1 MKIKKILAGITA
13 LCMLY
18 GAIPASNQQKIFI
31 EKTMTAN
38 AADSYS
44 ENSGTTENGLEYLIY
59 TDVDCI
65 AITGYSG
72 SEKNV
77 EIPAS
82 INGLPV
88 ESIETGAFSNCAK
101 LTSITI
107 PDSVTYIGF
116 DAFSGCTGLTSITL
130 PNSIVDISSST
141 FSGCRGLTSIIIP
154 DGVTYIGFDAF
165 SGCTGLTSITIPDS
179 VTYIGDNA
187 FYNTAWY
194 ENQPDGLI
202 YAGKV
207 LYKYKGEM
215 PENTEIKINDGTKVI
230 SSSAFWCCSRLTS
243 IIIPDSVTRIG
254 RSAFSNTAWY
264 ENQPY
269 GLVYAGKVAYKYK
282 GKMPENTELILN
294 NDTSGIANGAFEYR
308 TELTSITIPD
318 SVTNI
323 DDWAFGG
330 CTGLTEITI
339 PDSVT
344 SIGDSAFYNTA
355 WYENQPDGLVY
366 AGKVAYKYKGKM
378 PENTELILN
387 NDTSGIANGAFSG
400 CKGLIEITIP
410 NSVTNIGG
418 SAFEYCTGLT
428 EITIP
433 DSVTS
438 IGYYAFSSCTGLT
451 AINADVNSNHYSSID
466 GVLFNKDKSC
476 LVSYPI
482 GKSNKK
488 YTIPDSVTSIAIFA
502 FSGCTGLTSITIPDS
517 VTSIGGGAFR
527 LCTGLTEITIP
538 NSVTSIGD
546 VAFSGCTGLTSIKI
560 PDSVTSIGD
569 SAFFHCTG
577 LTEITIPNSVTNIG
591 GSAFE
596 NCTGLTEITIPDSVA
611 SIGVGAFSGCT
622 GLTSIIIPDSVT
634 SIGYRAFSGCTG
646 LTSIIIPDSVT
657 SIGYYAFS
665 SCTGLT
671 EITIKNPECEFGD
684 STDTIS
690 DTAVIYGYDDSTA
703 QAYAEKY
710 NRKFVSLGE
719 KPNIPISKTGDA
731 DLNGTIDAI
740 DASIALTIYALK
752 STDGDVSSYTDEQLA
767 AADADKNGAVDA
779 IDASHILSY
788 YAYISTGGSKTFD
801 EFI

>member
-101 LTSITI
+101 
-107 PDSVTYIGF
+107 
-116 DAFSGCTGLTSITL
+116 
-130 PNSIVDISSST
+130 
-141 FSGCRGLTSIIIP
+141 
-154 DGVTYIGFDAF
+154 
-165 SGCTGLTSITIPDS
+165 
-179 VTYIGDNA
+179 
-187 FYNTAWY
+187 
-194 ENQPDGLI
+194 
-202 YAGKV
+202 
-207 LYKYKGEM
+207 
-215 PENTEIKINDGTKVI
+215 
-230 SSSAFWCCSRLTS
+230 
-243 IIIPDSVTRIG
+243 
-254 RSAFSNTAWY
+254 
-264 ENQPY
+264 
-269 GLVYAGKVAYKYK
+269 
-282 GKMPENTELILN
+282 
-294 NDTSGIANGAFEYR
+294 
-308 TELTSITIPD
+308 LTSITIPD

-596 NCTGLTEITIPDSVA
+596 NCTGLTSIIIPDSVTSIGYRAFWNCTGLTEITIPDSVT

>member
-31 EKTMTAN
+31 GKTMTAN

-254 RSAFSNTAWY
+254 NDAFFGTSLTSVTIPKGVTSIDDFAFSCCTDLTKFNVS
-264 ENQPY
+264 ENNENY
-269 GLVYAGKVAYKYK
+269 ASVDGVLFNKEKNCLVLYPNGKSDKKY
-282 GKMPENTELILN
+282 I
-294 NDTSGIANGAFEYR
+294 
-308 TELTSITIPD
+308 IPD
-318 SVTNI
+318 SVKTINRC
-323 DDWAFGG
+323 AFNN
-330 CTGLTEITI
+330 CTELTEITI

-344 SIGDSAFYNTA
+344 NIEDFAFY
-355 WYENQPDGLVY
+355 
-366 AGKVAYKYKGKM
+366 
-378 PENTELILN
+378 
-387 NDTSGIANGAFSG
+387 G
-400 CKGLIEITIP
+400 CTNLKSIEIPNTITDIKDGMFFGCSALTSISIPDSVTNIEENAFWNCTGLTEIIIP
-410 NSVTNIGG
+410 NSVTNIGYN
-418 SAFEYCTGLT
+418 AFSGCTGLT
-428 EITIP
+428 EIIIP
-433 DSVTS
+433 DSVIS
-438 IGYYAFSSCTGLT
+438 IKAYAFK
-451 AINADVNSNHYSSID
+451 N
-466 GVLFNKDKSC
+466 
-476 LVSYPI
+476 
-482 GKSNKK
+482 
-488 YTIPDSVTSIAIFA
+488 
-502 FSGCTGLTSITIPDS
+502 CTGLTSITIPAS
-517 VTSIGGGAFR
+517 VTSIDD
-527 LCTGLTEITIP
+527 
-538 NSVTSIGD
+538 S
-546 VAFSGCTGLTSIKI
+546 AFSGCTELTS
-560 PDSVTSIGD
+560 
-569 SAFFHCTG
+569 
-577 LTEITIPNSVTNIG
+577 
-591 GSAFE
+591 
-596 NCTGLTEITIPDSVA
+596 
-611 SIGVGAFSGCT
+611 
-622 GLTSIIIPDSVT
+622 
-634 SIGYRAFSGCTG
+634 
-646 LTSIIIPDSVT
+646 
-657 SIGYYAFS
+657 
-665 SCTGLT
+665 
-671 EITIKNPECEFGD
+671 ITIKNPECEIGD

-690 DTAVIYGYDDSTA
+690 NTAAIYGYDDSTA

-740 DASIALTIYALK
+740 DASIALTIYALN
-752 STDGDVSSYTDEQLA
+752 STGGDVSSYTDEQLA
-767 AADADKNGAVDA
+767 AADADKNGTVDA

>member
-31 EKTMTAN
+31 GKTMTAN

-254 RSAFSNTAWY
+254 NDAFFGTSLTSVTIPKGVTSIDDFAFSCCTDLTKFNVS
-264 ENQPY
+264 ENNENY
-269 GLVYAGKVAYKYK
+269 ASVDGVLFNKEKNCLVLYPNGKSDKKY
-282 GKMPENTELILN
+282 I
-294 NDTSGIANGAFEYR
+294 
-308 TELTSITIPD
+308 IPD
-318 SVTNI
+318 SVKTINRC
-323 DDWAFGG
+323 AFNN
-330 CTGLTEITI
+330 CTELTEITI

-344 SIGDSAFYNTA
+344 NIEDFAFY
-355 WYENQPDGLVY
+355 
-366 AGKVAYKYKGKM
+366 
-378 PENTELILN
+378 
-387 NDTSGIANGAFSG
+387 G
-400 CKGLIEITIP
+400 CTNLKSIEIPNTITDIKDGMFFGCSALTSISIPDSVTNIEENAFWNCTGLTEIIIP
-410 NSVTNIGG
+410 NSVTNIG
-418 SAFEYCTGLT
+418 Y
-428 EITIP
+428 
-433 DSVTS
+433 
-438 IGYYAFSSCTGLT
+438 
-451 AINADVNSNHYSSID
+451 N
-466 GVLFNKDKSC
+466 
-476 LVSYPI
+476 
-482 GKSNKK
+482 
-488 YTIPDSVTSIAIFA
+488 A
-502 FSGCTGLTSITIPDS
+502 FSGCTGLTEIIIPDSVISIKAYAFKNCTGLTEMEMPDS
-517 VTSIGGGAFR
+517 VTSI
-527 LCTGLTEITIP
+527 EM
-538 NSVTSIGD
+538 D
-546 VAFSGCTGLTSIKI
+546 
-560 PDSVTSIGD
+560 
-569 SAFFHCTG
+569 
-577 LTEITIPNSVTNIG
+577 
-591 GSAFE
+591 
-596 NCTGLTEITIPDSVA
+596 
-611 SIGVGAFSGCT
+611 
-622 GLTSIIIPDSVT
+622 
-634 SIGYRAFSGCTG
+634 
-646 LTSIIIPDSVT
+646 
-657 SIGYYAFS
+657 AFS
-665 SCTGLT
+665 SCTELT
-671 EITIKNPECEFGD
+671 SITIKNPECEFGD

-752 STDGDVSSYTDEQLA
+752 STGGDVSSYTDEQLA
-767 AADADKNGAVDA
+767 AADADKNGTVDA

>member
-1 MKIKKILAGITA
+1 MEEVKMKIKKILAGITA

-31 EKTMTAN
+31 GKTMTAN

-254 RSAFSNTAWY
+254 NDAFFGTSLTSVTIPKGVTSIDDFAFSCCTDLTKFNVS
-264 ENQPY
+264 ENNENY
-269 GLVYAGKVAYKYK
+269 ASVDGVLFNKEKNCLVLYPNGKSDKKY
-282 GKMPENTELILN
+282 I
-294 NDTSGIANGAFEYR
+294 
-308 TELTSITIPD
+308 IPD
-318 SVTNI
+318 SVKTINRC
-323 DDWAFGG
+323 AFNN
-330 CTGLTEITI
+330 CTELTEITI

-344 SIGDSAFYNTA
+344 NIEDFAFY
-355 WYENQPDGLVY
+355 
-366 AGKVAYKYKGKM
+366 
-378 PENTELILN
+378 
-387 NDTSGIANGAFSG
+387 G
-400 CKGLIEITIP
+400 CTNLKSIEIPNTITDIKDGMFFGCSALTSISIPDSVTNIEENAFWNCTGLTEIIIP
-410 NSVTNIGG
+410 NSVTNIG
-418 SAFEYCTGLT
+418 Y
-428 EITIP
+428 
-433 DSVTS
+433 
-438 IGYYAFSSCTGLT
+438 
-451 AINADVNSNHYSSID
+451 N
-466 GVLFNKDKSC
+466 
-476 LVSYPI
+476 
-482 GKSNKK
+482 
-488 YTIPDSVTSIAIFA
+488 A
-502 FSGCTGLTSITIPDS
+502 FSGCTGLTEIIIPDSVISIKAYAFKNCTGLTEMEMPDS
-517 VTSIGGGAFR
+517 VTSI
-527 LCTGLTEITIP
+527 EM
-538 NSVTSIGD
+538 D
-546 VAFSGCTGLTSIKI
+546 
-560 PDSVTSIGD
+560 
-569 SAFFHCTG
+569 
-577 LTEITIPNSVTNIG
+577 
-591 GSAFE
+591 
-596 NCTGLTEITIPDSVA
+596 
-611 SIGVGAFSGCT
+611 
-622 GLTSIIIPDSVT
+622 
-634 SIGYRAFSGCTG
+634 
-646 LTSIIIPDSVT
+646 
-657 SIGYYAFS
+657 AFS
-665 SCTGLT
+665 SCTELT
-671 EITIKNPECEFGD
+671 SITIKNPECEFGD

-752 STDGDVSSYTDEQLA
+752 STGGDVSSYTDEQLA
-767 AADADKNGAVDA
+767 AADADKNGTVDA

>member
-1 MKIKKILAGITA
+1 MKVKKILAGITA

-31 EKTMTAN
+31 GKTMTAN

-65 AITGYSG
+65 AITGHSG

-116 DAFSGCTGLTSITL
+116 DAFSGCTGLTSITI

-254 RSAFSNTAWY
+254 NDAFFGTSLTSVTIPKGVTSIDDFAFSCCTDLTKFNVS
-264 ENQPY
+264 ENNENY
-269 GLVYAGKVAYKYK
+269 ASVDGVLFNKEKNCLVLYPNGKSDKKY
-282 GKMPENTELILN
+282 I
-294 NDTSGIANGAFEYR
+294 
-308 TELTSITIPD
+308 IPD
-318 SVTNI
+318 SVKTINRC
-323 DDWAFGG
+323 AFNN
-330 CTGLTEITI
+330 CTELTEITI

-344 SIGDSAFYNTA
+344 NIEDFAFY
-355 WYENQPDGLVY
+355 
-366 AGKVAYKYKGKM
+366 
-378 PENTELILN
+378 
-387 NDTSGIANGAFSG
+387 G
-400 CKGLIEITIP
+400 CTNLKSIEIPNTITDIKDGMFFGCSALTSISIPDSVTNIEENAFWNCTGLTEIIIP
-410 NSVTNIGG
+410 NSVTNIG
-418 SAFEYCTGLT
+418 Y
-428 EITIP
+428 
-433 DSVTS
+433 
-438 IGYYAFSSCTGLT
+438 
-451 AINADVNSNHYSSID
+451 N
-466 GVLFNKDKSC
+466 
-476 LVSYPI
+476 
-482 GKSNKK
+482 
-488 YTIPDSVTSIAIFA
+488 A
-502 FSGCTGLTSITIPDS
+502 FSGCTGLTEIIIPDSVISIKAYAFKNCTGLTEMEMPDS
-517 VTSIGGGAFR
+517 VTSI
-527 LCTGLTEITIP
+527 EM
-538 NSVTSIGD
+538 D
-546 VAFSGCTGLTSIKI
+546 AFSGCTELTS
-560 PDSVTSIGD
+560 
-569 SAFFHCTG
+569 
-577 LTEITIPNSVTNIG
+577 
-591 GSAFE
+591 
-596 NCTGLTEITIPDSVA
+596 
-611 SIGVGAFSGCT
+611 
-622 GLTSIIIPDSVT
+622 
-634 SIGYRAFSGCTG
+634 
-646 LTSIIIPDSVT
+646 
-657 SIGYYAFS
+657 
-665 SCTGLT
+665 
-671 EITIKNPECEFGD
+671 ITIKNPECEFGD

-740 DASIALTIYALK
+740 DASIALTIYALN
-752 STDGDVSSYTDEQLA
+752 STGGDVSSYTDEQLA
-767 AADADKNGAVDA
+767 AADADKNGTVDA

>member
-1 MKIKKILAGITA
+1 MKVKKILAGITA

-31 EKTMTAN
+31 GKTMTAN

-254 RSAFSNTAWY
+254 NDAFFGTSLTSVTIPKGVTSIDDFAFSCCTDLTKFNVS
-264 ENQPY
+264 ENNENY
-269 GLVYAGKVAYKYK
+269 ASVDGVLFNKEKNCLVLYPNGKSDKKY
-282 GKMPENTELILN
+282 I
-294 NDTSGIANGAFEYR
+294 
-308 TELTSITIPD
+308 IPD
-318 SVTNI
+318 SVKTINRC
-323 DDWAFGG
+323 AFNN
-330 CTGLTEITI
+330 CTELTEITI

-344 SIGDSAFYNTA
+344 NIEDFAFY
-355 WYENQPDGLVY
+355 
-366 AGKVAYKYKGKM
+366 
-378 PENTELILN
+378 
-387 NDTSGIANGAFSG
+387 G
-400 CKGLIEITIP
+400 CTNLKSIEIPNTITDIKDGMFFGCSALTSISIPDSVTNIEENAFWNCTGLTEIIIP
-410 NSVTNIGG
+410 NSVTNIG
-418 SAFEYCTGLT
+418 Y
-428 EITIP
+428 
-433 DSVTS
+433 
-438 IGYYAFSSCTGLT
+438 
-451 AINADVNSNHYSSID
+451 N
-466 GVLFNKDKSC
+466 
-476 LVSYPI
+476 
-482 GKSNKK
+482 
-488 YTIPDSVTSIAIFA
+488 A
-502 FSGCTGLTSITIPDS
+502 FSGCTGLTEIIIPDSVISIKAYAFKNCTGLTEMEMPDS
-517 VTSIGGGAFR
+517 VTSI
-527 LCTGLTEITIP
+527 EM
-538 NSVTSIGD
+538 D
-546 VAFSGCTGLTSIKI
+546 AFSGCTELTS
-560 PDSVTSIGD
+560 
-569 SAFFHCTG
+569 
-577 LTEITIPNSVTNIG
+577 
-591 GSAFE
+591 
-596 NCTGLTEITIPDSVA
+596 
-611 SIGVGAFSGCT
+611 
-622 GLTSIIIPDSVT
+622 
-634 SIGYRAFSGCTG
+634 
-646 LTSIIIPDSVT
+646 
-657 SIGYYAFS
+657 
-665 SCTGLT
+665 
-671 EITIKNPECEFGD
+671 ITIKNPECEFGD

-752 STDGDVSSYTDEQLA
+752 STGGDASSYTDEQLA
-767 AADADKNGAVDA
+767 AADADKNGTVDA

>member
-1 MKIKKILAGITA
+1 MKVKKILAGITA

-31 EKTMTAN
+31 GKTMTAN

-254 RSAFSNTAWY
+254 NDAFFGTSLTSVTIPKGVTSIDDFAFSCCTDLTKFNVS
-264 ENQPY
+264 ENNENY
-269 GLVYAGKVAYKYK
+269 ASVDGVLFNKEKNCLVLYPNGKSDKKY
-282 GKMPENTELILN
+282 I
-294 NDTSGIANGAFEYR
+294 
-308 TELTSITIPD
+308 IPD
-318 SVTNI
+318 SVKTINRC
-323 DDWAFGG
+323 AFNN
-330 CTGLTEITI
+330 CTELTEITI

-344 SIGDSAFYNTA
+344 NIEDFAFY
-355 WYENQPDGLVY
+355 
-366 AGKVAYKYKGKM
+366 
-378 PENTELILN
+378 
-387 NDTSGIANGAFSG
+387 G
-400 CKGLIEITIP
+400 CTNLKSIEIPNTITDIKDGMFFGCSALTSISIPDSVTNIEENAFWNCTGLTEIIIP
-410 NSVTNIGG
+410 NSVTNIG
-418 SAFEYCTGLT
+418 Y
-428 EITIP
+428 
-433 DSVTS
+433 
-438 IGYYAFSSCTGLT
+438 
-451 AINADVNSNHYSSID
+451 N
-466 GVLFNKDKSC
+466 
-476 LVSYPI
+476 
-482 GKSNKK
+482 
-488 YTIPDSVTSIAIFA
+488 A
-502 FSGCTGLTSITIPDS
+502 FSGCTGLTEIIIPDSVISIKAYAFKNCTGLTEMEMPDS
-517 VTSIGGGAFR
+517 VTSI
-527 LCTGLTEITIP
+527 EM
-538 NSVTSIGD
+538 D
-546 VAFSGCTGLTSIKI
+546 AFSGCTELTS
-560 PDSVTSIGD
+560 
-569 SAFFHCTG
+569 
-577 LTEITIPNSVTNIG
+577 
-591 GSAFE
+591 
-596 NCTGLTEITIPDSVA
+596 
-611 SIGVGAFSGCT
+611 
-622 GLTSIIIPDSVT
+622 
-634 SIGYRAFSGCTG
+634 
-646 LTSIIIPDSVT
+646 
-657 SIGYYAFS
+657 
-665 SCTGLT
+665 
-671 EITIKNPECEFGD
+671 ITIKNPECEFGD

-740 DASIALTIYALK
+740 DASIALTIYALN
-752 STDGDVSSYTDEQLA
+752 STGGDVSSYTDEQLA
-767 AADADKNGAVDA
+767 AADADKNGTVDA

>member
-294 NDTSGIANGAFEYR
+294 NDTSGIANGAF
-308 TELTSITIPD
+308 
-318 SVTNI
+318 
-323 DDWAFGG
+323 
-330 CTGLTEITI
+330 
-339 PDSVT
+339 
-344 SIGDSAFYNTA
+344 
-355 WYENQPDGLVY
+355 
-366 AGKVAYKYKGKM
+366 
-378 PENTELILN
+378 
-387 NDTSGIANGAFSG
+387 SG

-596 NCTGLTEITIPDSVA
+596 NCTGLT
-611 SIGVGAFSGCT
+611 
-622 GLTSIIIPDSVT
+622 SIIIPDSVT

>member
-1 MKIKKILAGITA
+1 MKVKKILAGITA

-18 GAIPASNQQKIFI
+18 GAIPASNQQKIFTG
-31 EKTMTAN
+31 KTMTAN

-65 AITGYSG
+65 TITGYSG

-82 INGLPV
+82 IDGSPV
-88 ESIETGAFSNCAK
+88 TSIGEKAFSGYTE

-116 DAFSGCTGLTSITL
+116 DAFSGCTGLTSITI

-254 RSAFSNTAWY
+254 NDAFFGTSLTSVTIPKGVTSIDDFAFSCCTDLTKFNVS
-264 ENQPY
+264 ENNENY
-269 GLVYAGKVAYKYK
+269 ASVDGVLFNKEKNCLVLYPNGKSDKKY
-282 GKMPENTELILN
+282 I
-294 NDTSGIANGAFEYR
+294 
-308 TELTSITIPD
+308 IPD
-318 SVTNI
+318 SVKTINRC
-323 DDWAFGG
+323 AFNN
-330 CTGLTEITI
+330 CTELTEITI

-344 SIGDSAFYNTA
+344 NIEDFSFY
-355 WYENQPDGLVY
+355 
-366 AGKVAYKYKGKM
+366 
-378 PENTELILN
+378 
-387 NDTSGIANGAFSG
+387 G
-400 CKGLIEITIP
+400 CTNLKSIEIPNTI
-410 NSVTNIGG
+410 TDIKDGMFFG
-418 SAFEYCTGLT
+418 CSALT
-428 EITIP
+428 SISIP
-433 DSVTS
+433 DSVTN
-438 IGYYAFSSCTGLT
+438 IEENAFW
-451 AINADVNSNHYSSID
+451 N
-466 GVLFNKDKSC
+466 
-476 LVSYPI
+476 
-482 GKSNKK
+482 
-488 YTIPDSVTSIAIFA
+488 
-502 FSGCTGLTSITIPDS
+502 
-517 VTSIGGGAFR
+517 
-527 LCTGLTEITIP
+527 
-538 NSVTSIGD
+538 
-546 VAFSGCTGLTSIKI
+546 
-560 PDSVTSIGD
+560 
-569 SAFFHCTG
+569 CTG

-591 GSAFE
+591 Y
-596 NCTGLTEITIPDSVA
+596 N
-611 SIGVGAFSGCT
+611 AFSGCT
-622 GLTSIIIPDSVT
+622 GLTEIIIPDSVI
-634 SIGYRAFSGCTG
+634 SIKAYAFKNCTG
-646 LTSIIIPDSVT
+646 LTEMEMPDSVT
-657 SIGYYAFS
+657 SIEMDAFS
-665 SCTGLT
+665 GCTELT
-671 EITIKNPECEFGD
+671 SITIKNPECEFGD

-752 STDGDVSSYTDEQLA
+752 STGGDVSSYTDEQLA
-767 AADADKNGAVDA
+767 VADADKNGTVDA

>member
-254 RSAFSNTAWY
+254 NDAFFGTSLTSVTIPKGVTSIDDFAFSCCTDLTKFNVS
-264 ENQPY
+264 ENNENY
-269 GLVYAGKVAYKYK
+269 ASVDGVLFNKEKNCLVLYPNGKSDKKY
-282 GKMPENTELILN
+282 I
-294 NDTSGIANGAFEYR
+294 
-308 TELTSITIPD
+308 IPD
-318 SVTNI
+318 SVKTINRC
-323 DDWAFGG
+323 AFNN
-330 CTGLTEITI
+330 CTELTEITI

-344 SIGDSAFYNTA
+344 NIEDFAFY
-355 WYENQPDGLVY
+355 
-366 AGKVAYKYKGKM
+366 
-378 PENTELILN
+378 
-387 NDTSGIANGAFSG
+387 G
-400 CKGLIEITIP
+400 CTNLKSIEIPNTITDIKDGMFFGCSALTSISIPDSVTNIEENAFWNCTGLTEIIIP
-410 NSVTNIGG
+410 NSVTNIGYN
-418 SAFEYCTGLT
+418 AFSGCTGLT
-428 EITIP
+428 EIIIP
-433 DSVTS
+433 DSVIS
-438 IGYYAFSSCTGLT
+438 IKAYAFK
-451 AINADVNSNHYSSID
+451 N
-466 GVLFNKDKSC
+466 
-476 LVSYPI
+476 
-482 GKSNKK
+482 
-488 YTIPDSVTSIAIFA
+488 
-502 FSGCTGLTSITIPDS
+502 CTGLTSITIPAS
-517 VTSIGGGAFR
+517 VTSIDD
-527 LCTGLTEITIP
+527 
-538 NSVTSIGD
+538 S
-546 VAFSGCTGLTSIKI
+546 AFSGCTELTS
-560 PDSVTSIGD
+560 
-569 SAFFHCTG
+569 
-577 LTEITIPNSVTNIG
+577 
-591 GSAFE
+591 
-596 NCTGLTEITIPDSVA
+596 
-611 SIGVGAFSGCT
+611 
-622 GLTSIIIPDSVT
+622 
-634 SIGYRAFSGCTG
+634 
-646 LTSIIIPDSVT
+646 
-657 SIGYYAFS
+657 
-665 SCTGLT
+665 
-671 EITIKNPECEFGD
+671 ITIKNPECEIGD

-690 DTAVIYGYDDSTA
+690 NTAAIYGYDDSTA

-752 STDGDVSSYTDEQLA
+752 STGGDVSSYTDEQLV
-767 AADADKNGAVDA
+767 AADADKNGTVDA

>member
-1 MKIKKILAGITA
+1 MKVKKILAGITA

-18 GAIPASNQQKIFI
+18 GAIPASNQQKIFTG
-31 EKTMTAN
+31 KTMTAN

-65 AITGYSG
+65 TITGYSG

-82 INGLPV
+82 IDGSPV
-88 ESIETGAFSNCAK
+88 TSIGEKAFSGYTE

-116 DAFSGCTGLTSITL
+116 DAFSGCTGLTSITI

-254 RSAFSNTAWY
+254 NDAFFGTSLTSVTIPKGVTSIDDFAFSCCTDLTKFNVS
-264 ENQPY
+264 ENNENY
-269 GLVYAGKVAYKYK
+269 ASVDGVLFNKEKNCLVLYPNGKSDKKY
-282 GKMPENTELILN
+282 I
-294 NDTSGIANGAFEYR
+294 
-308 TELTSITIPD
+308 IPD
-318 SVTNI
+318 SVKTINRC
-323 DDWAFGG
+323 AFNN
-330 CTGLTEITI
+330 CTELTEITI

-344 SIGDSAFYNTA
+344 NIEDFSFY
-355 WYENQPDGLVY
+355 
-366 AGKVAYKYKGKM
+366 
-378 PENTELILN
+378 
-387 NDTSGIANGAFSG
+387 G
-400 CKGLIEITIP
+400 CTNLKSIEIPNTI
-410 NSVTNIGG
+410 TDIKDGMFFG
-418 SAFEYCTGLT
+418 CSALT
-428 EITIP
+428 SISIP
-433 DSVTS
+433 DSVTN
-438 IGYYAFSSCTGLT
+438 IEENAFW
-451 AINADVNSNHYSSID
+451 N
-466 GVLFNKDKSC
+466 
-476 LVSYPI
+476 
-482 GKSNKK
+482 
-488 YTIPDSVTSIAIFA
+488 
-502 FSGCTGLTSITIPDS
+502 
-517 VTSIGGGAFR
+517 
-527 LCTGLTEITIP
+527 
-538 NSVTSIGD
+538 
-546 VAFSGCTGLTSIKI
+546 
-560 PDSVTSIGD
+560 
-569 SAFFHCTG
+569 CTG

-591 GSAFE
+591 Y
-596 NCTGLTEITIPDSVA
+596 N
-611 SIGVGAFSGCT
+611 AFSGCT
-622 GLTSIIIPDSVT
+622 GLTEIIIPDSVI
-634 SIGYRAFSGCTG
+634 SIKAYAFKNCTG
-646 LTSIIIPDSVT
+646 LTEMEMPDSVT
-657 SIGYYAFS
+657 SIEMDAFS
-665 SCTGLT
+665 GCTELT
-671 EITIKNPECEFGD
+671 SITIKNPECEFGD

-752 STDGDVSSYTDEQLA
+752 STGGDVSSYTDEQLA

>member
-1 MKIKKILAGITA
+1 MKVKKILAGITA

-18 GAIPASNQQKIFI
+18 GAIPASNQQKIFTG
-31 EKTMTAN
+31 KTMTAN

-72 SEKNV
+72 SETNV

-88 ESIETGAFSNCAK
+88 ESIENGAFSNCTK

-154 DGVTYIGFDAF
+154 DGVTHIGYDAF

-254 RSAFSNTAWY
+254 NDAFFGTSLTSVTIPKGVTSIDDFAFSCCTDLTKFNVS
-264 ENQPY
+264 ENNENY
-269 GLVYAGKVAYKYK
+269 ASVDGVLFNKEKNCLVLYPNGKSDKKY
-282 GKMPENTELILN
+282 I
-294 NDTSGIANGAFEYR
+294 
-308 TELTSITIPD
+308 IPD
-318 SVTNI
+318 SVKAINRC
-323 DDWAFGG
+323 AFNN
-330 CTGLTEITI
+330 CTELTEITI

-344 SIGDSAFYNTA
+344 NIEDFAFY
-355 WYENQPDGLVY
+355 
-366 AGKVAYKYKGKM
+366 
-378 PENTELILN
+378 
-387 NDTSGIANGAFSG
+387 G
-400 CKGLIEITIP
+400 CTNLKSIEIPNTI
-410 NSVTNIGG
+410 TDIKDGMFFG
-418 SAFEYCTGLT
+418 CSALT
-428 EITIP
+428 SISIP
-433 DSVTS
+433 DSVTN
-438 IGYYAFSSCTGLT
+438 IEEYAFW
-451 AINADVNSNHYSSID
+451 N
-466 GVLFNKDKSC
+466 
-476 LVSYPI
+476 
-482 GKSNKK
+482 
-488 YTIPDSVTSIAIFA
+488 
-502 FSGCTGLTSITIPDS
+502 
-517 VTSIGGGAFR
+517 
-527 LCTGLTEITIP
+527 
-538 NSVTSIGD
+538 
-546 VAFSGCTGLTSIKI
+546 
-560 PDSVTSIGD
+560 
-569 SAFFHCTG
+569 CTG

-591 GSAFE
+591 D
-596 NCTGLTEITIPDSVA
+596 N
-611 SIGVGAFSGCT
+611 AFSGCT
-622 GLTSIIIPDSVT
+622 GLTEIIIPDSVI
-634 SIGYRAFSGCTG
+634 SIKAYAFKNCTG
-646 LTSIIIPDSVT
+646 LTEMEMPDSVT
-657 SIGYYAFS
+657 SIEMDAFS
-665 SCTGLT
+665 GCTELT
-671 EITIKNPECEFGD
+671 SITIKNPECEFGD

-690 DTAVIYGYDDSTA
+690 DTAAIYGYDDSTA

-752 STDGDVSSYTDEQLA
+752 STGGDVSSYTDEQLA
-767 AADADKNGAVDA
+767 AADADKNGTVDA